1 MIRELQDKIIKL
13 KKEKDICI
21 LAHSYQ
27 TADIIEIADI
37 TGDSFMLSRAAQKV
51 ESKTLIMCGVRFM
64 AETAKLLSP
73 EKEVILASP
82 NAGCPMAEQIT
93 PEEVTEM
100 KKQYPNAAVV
110 AYINTTAALKAV
122 CDVCVTSSSAVKI
135 VSNMKEDEI
144 IFLPDCNLGQF
155 VKDKVPDKTFHF
167 MQGGC
172 PYHGAVTVDEVKEAK
187 TLHPQAKLLIH
198 PECKPQ
204 ISQMADF
211 VGSTAEIMDYAENSH
226 EKEFIIGTENS
237 IRELLQYKC
246 PEKKFYELSKK
257 LICPDMKITTLADV
271 YSALQGE
278 AGESIEIPQDIAQ
291 NAIESINKMLALG

>member
-13 KKEKDICI
+13 KKQKDILI

-37 TGDSFMLSRAAQKV
+37 TGDSFMLSRAAQKA
-51 ESKTLIMCGVRFM
+51 ENKTLIMCGVRFM

-73 EKEVILASP
+73 EKNVILASP

-93 PEEVTEM
+93 PEEVLKM

-110 AYINTTAALKAV
+110 AYINTTASLKAV

-135 VSNMKEDEI
+135 VANMKEDEI

-155 VKDKVPDKTFHF
+155 VKEKVTGKTFHF

-172 PYHGAVTVDEVKEAK
+172 PYHGAVTMDEVASARA
-187 TLHPQAKLLIH
+187 LHPDAKLLVH

-204 ISQMADF
+204 ISGAADF
-211 VGSTAEIMDYAENSH
+211 VGSTAEIMEYAEKSH

-246 PEKKFYELSKK
+246 PDKKFYQLSKN
-257 LICPDMKITTLADV
+257 LICPDMKLTTLADV
-271 YSALQGE
+271 YSVLQGE
-278 AGESIEIPQDIAQ
+278 AGESIEIPEDIAQ
-291 NAIESINKMLALG
+291 NAMQAINKMLQLG